1 MANKP
6 EGVPDYDDAGS
17 IQASEGGEGW
27 HPELPRVDF
36 TGLLGKKL
44 VFLEIEKRQSTYDE
58 TKQYGLIRCVC
69 PGKALTGELD
79 DESVVVDKGAEFTSS
94 TGRVRV
100 VEQLDKADLPTKGE
114 VTKGSKS
121 SGGFDIWEL
130 VPWS

>member
-1 MANKP
+1 MAKNQ
-6 EGVPDYDDAGS
+6 EGVPDYEEAGQ

-27 HPELPRVDF
+27 HPELPRVKF
-36 TGLLGKKL
+36 EGLLGKDL

-58 TKQYGLIRCVC
+58 AKQYGLIRCVC
-69 PGKALTGELD
+69 PGKALSGELD
-79 DESVVVDKGAEFTSS
+79 DESVVVDKGAEFTTS

-100 VEQLDKADLPTKGE
+100 VEQIDKATLPTKGT
-114 VTKGSKS
+114 VSKGSKS